1 MGVENELKWH
11 KKYSWLLGS
20 RRFDH
25 ETLRPRERLITWCC
39 CCCCC
44 CLKRERERE
53 WERLNVRER
62 TKHRERKRSN
72 PRNKRTHLARNM
84 YSNDDHVPIIQ
95 NAVKTPIP
103 PHCASFI
110 ADAVVGTIST
120 FAEDQ
125 CARGMNVFNI
135 SLIFC
140 CVGERGKMWSVLGY
154 RALSKCVITTW
165 SYSSDSDSITR
176 NSPCSYRQP
185 SGKGQSLSR
194 RYCKQSGCLFS
205 CALCTAQ

>member
-1 MGVENELKWH
+1 MKSTD
-11 KKYSWLLGS
+11 KKTHIWCSREKIVIPKRTWYRSVLFVFYIRVVFGGS
-20 RRFDH
+20 RKWAKMTQ
-25 ETLRPRERLITWCC
+25 EVLMTPRKPAVRSRNSSPTRTTYHLMLLLFKE
-39 CCCCC
+39 
-44 CLKRERERE
+44 RERERE

-135 SLIFC
+135 SLIF
-140 CVGERGKMWSVLGY
+140 VV
-154 RALSKCVITTW
+154 
-165 SYSSDSDSITR
+165 
-176 NSPCSYRQP
+176 
-185 SGKGQSLSR
+185 
-194 RYCKQSGCLFS
+194 F
-205 CALCTAQ
+205 